1 MERSAAAWWWRAVA
15 RLDGGQVGHEADE
28 LLEEVEDVGADATDD
43 EGQGVVGLLGAQVL
57 GEVADDVAERDD
69 GTREAQR
76 AAGGAERVTDRLQRR
91 AAGLAEKVPAPTP
104 ARTPDGSAAAAS
116 PDHLPLVALPCM
128 YLHAPG
134 SSGRARTHRTRK
146 LAVDANSTT
155 RAVHC
160 DRTAHDS
167 ACISEKH
174 ARDPWLRCD
183 TAGAVGLERAQHEAE
198 CSRGRTTV

>member
-1 MERSAAAWWWRAVA
+1 MERSAAAWWWRTVA

-128 YLHAPG
+128 YLCMRR
-134 SSGRARTHRTRK
+134 GRA
-146 LAVDANSTT
+146 AVLVPTALANSPLT
-155 RAVHC
+155 RIAPRVPCIATGLRMTVHAYRRSMRETRGC
-160 DRTAHDS
+160 AATQPA
-167 ACISEKH
+167 
-174 ARDPWLRCD
+174 PWD
-183 TAGAVGLERAQHEAE
+183 
-198 CSRGRTTV
+198 